1 MRKRLQLKWMLTAST
16 LLATSFTLT
25 STGHAEEGDGTS
37 RGIAT
42 TEEHGRTI
50 YVDDDVPAREPPA
63 PAFRVRPSAVL
74 YCSGKGNR
82 WKPVPSANTK
92 AGKAARSAAAEVG
105 EFYGRDSV
113 PSANAKTL
121 QADSHWH
128 QATPEQIGQSIVM
141 AAERHN
147 VHPTLVRALINVE
160 SNLNSNAVSHK
171 GAMGLMELMP
181 KTTRQLN
188 LKTPFDPEQN
198 ADAGLGH
205 RKYLLE
211 KYNGDVNLILAVYDA
226 GARGG
231 SRHPYYRG

>member
-25 STGHAEEGDGTS
+25 SAWHAEEGDGTS

-50 YVDDDVPAREPPA
+50 YVDDDAPARERPA
-63 PAFRVRPSAVL
+63 PAPRVRPSAVVC
-74 YCSGKGNR
+74 CSSKGNR
-82 WKPVPSANTK
+82 WKPVPSANTESDN
-92 AGKAARSAAAEVG
+92 AARSAAAEVG
-105 EFYGRDSV
+105 EFYRRDSV

-121 QADSHWH
+121 QANSHWH
-128 QATPEQIGQSIVM
+128 QAIPEQIGPSIVM
-141 AAERHN
+141 AADRHN
-147 VHPTLVRALINVE
+147 VDPTLVRAVIQVE
-160 SNLNSNAVSHK
+160 SNLNSNAVSRK

-188 LKTPFDPEQN
+188 LKKPFDPEQN
-198 ADAGLGH
+198 ADAELGH

-211 KYNGDVNLILAVYDA
+211 KYNGDVNLTLAVYDA

-231 SRHPYYRG
+231 HGVLNYQG